1 MPPKKETKK
10 RKAKLSVADEVSSKK
25 RVTKKKQVK
34 KEGQT
39 ITQKVTVNIGA
50 GAKKT
55 SKKKKSAAAVPP
67 QKDAYALTRP
77 VAVYTQAPSTQKDE
91 TYGDVVRKLSDTI
104 TMLRLTDSK
113 KEYIPM
119 LPAPTQGQMLLEAA
133 RRGELP
139 SPQALPTLQVQTA
152 GPETVERLEG
162 AGAGPSQ
169 QLPRTYTFAE
179 LNTIV
184 EQNKDR
190 ITAVGRGELSRVRKM
205 SKLQKEE
212 YLRGY
217 GYIS

>member
-1 MPPKKETKK
+1 MPPKKETK
-10 RKAKLSVADEVSSKK
+10 KK

-39 ITQKVTVNIGA
+39 ITQQVTVNLGA

-55 SKKKKSAAAVPP
+55 SKKRKSAAAVPP
-67 QKDAYALTRP
+67 QKDAYALTKP
-77 VAVYTQAPSTQKDE
+77 VAVYTQAQPPSTQKDE

-119 LPAPTQGQMLLEAA
+119 LPAPTQGQMLLEGA